1 MRQDIARCTKIYKT
15 PDIVIAVS
23 SIEFKVSLLQF
34 YVREVGNHM
43 AMDKILPVC
52 SEKASKW
59 SASVDMWCSE
69 ARDQIQKTD
78 DIGQ

>member
-23 SIEFKVSLLQF
+23 SIEFSLLQF

-43 AMDKILPVC
+43 AMDKILPIC

-59 SASVDMWCSE
+59 SASVDTWCSE

>member
-23 SIEFKVSLLQF
+23 SIEFSLLQF

-43 AMDKILPVC
+43 AMNKILPIC
-52 SEKASKW
+52 SGKASKW
-59 SASVDMWCSE
+59 SASVDTWCSE